1 MSFCCCLSQ
10 VKIWFQN
17 RRMKWRNTK
26 ERELL
31 AAGTGCREQTLPTK
45 NNPNPDLSDVTTSTS
60 NNNNNNNHNN
70 NNNSNNNNNNSSM
83 ASSAVMS
90 SHQTGTSTSTP
101 TTQQECKKK
110 TNGIK
115 NHVHVVQQKQQMHQ
129 KKINVAVDQML
140 LNRGAGGPLANRQ
153 QQVL

>member
-1 MSFCCCLSQ
+1 MQINVFNSKLFFSMLLRLLQ

-60 NNNNNNNHNN
+60 NNTSSSTVTPQMVTPTAGVIVTSATPNSSQQNKKNSNGNNGVKNHN
-70 NNNSNNNNNNSSM
+70 
-83 ASSAVMS
+83 
-90 SHQTGTSTSTP
+90 HL
-101 TTQQECKKK
+101 
-110 TNGIK
+110 I
-115 NHVHVVQQKQQMHQ
+115 QQKQMQQ
-129 KKINVAVDQML
+129 KKINVAVDQIM
-140 LNRGAGGPLANRQ
+140 LNRGGGPALVARQ

>member
-1 MSFCCCLSQ
+1 VQ

-45 NNPNPDLSDVTTSTS
+45 NNPNPDLSDVTT
-60 NNNNNNNHNN
+60 
-70 NNNSNNNNNNSSM
+70 
-83 ASSAVMS
+83 
-90 SHQTGTSTSTP
+90 TSTAASNSGALPSSSTVTA
-101 TTQQECKKK
+101 TTPIAGSGAATSTTPASAGGQQEKKN
-110 TNGIK
+110 TNGMK
-115 NHVHVVQQKQQMHQ
+115 NHHQHPHHQQQHHSIQQKQIPQ

-140 LNRGAGGPLANRQ
+140 LNRGSGSGGAGGPLVVRQ

>member
-1 MSFCCCLSQ
+1 MSFFDCLSQ

-45 NNPNPDLSDVTTSTS
+45 NNPNPDLSDVTTFTS
-60 NNNNNNNHNN
+60 NNNNNNN
-70 NNNSNNNNNNSSM
+70 SM
-83 ASSAVMS
+83 ASSTVMTP
-90 SHQTGTSTSTP
+90 HQIGTSTSTP
-101 TTQQECKKK
+101 TIQQECKKK
-110 TNGIK
+110 KNDTK
-115 NHVHVVQQKQQMHQ
+115 NHMHVVQQKQQLHQ

-140 LNRGAGGPLANRQ
+140 LNRGTGGPHPNRQ